1 MDKKTEQWGGS
12 VSGTSPIR
20 ALGSGS
26 EARHHIN
33 CYIVSFK
40 QLPPR
45 PPALAR
51 IVFKGPVAAA
61 AAGLPLKS
69 VLPWGNL

>member
-1 MDKKTEQWGGS
+1 MDKKTEQWEGS

-26 EARHHIN
+26 EARLHIN

-45 PPALAR
+45 PPAL
-51 IVFKGPVAAA
+51 
-61 AAGLPLKS
+61 
-69 VLPWGNL
+69 VLLLTA